1 MPADSFVS
9 LGNKKSAGGGGGR
22 SADLVDWMKD
32 VSDLDSTFCEIIL
45 PLWIWIGQVV
55 EFGTGKVSM
64 PSYNYLYEKN
74 FIIRNVLFVLPHVT
88 DWFMKAHDYEEYTN
102 YYYTVTKVYCTDRFK
117 LSPASSSF
125 PASVSSHK
133 HRDYFPLHESARVL
147 LNREQEG
154 WRKATVEAHLIALS

>member
-55 EFGTGKVSM
+55 EFGTGQVSM
-64 PSYNYLYEKN
+64 SPYNSISKRRMLAFEMSY
-74 FIIRNVLFVLPHVT
+74 LF
-88 DWFMKAHDYEEYTN
+88 
-102 YYYTVTKVYCTDRFK
+102 
-117 LSPASSSF
+117 F
-125 PASVSSHK
+125 PM
-133 HRDYFPLHESARVL
+133 
-147 LNREQEG
+147 
-154 WRKATVEAHLIALS
+154 